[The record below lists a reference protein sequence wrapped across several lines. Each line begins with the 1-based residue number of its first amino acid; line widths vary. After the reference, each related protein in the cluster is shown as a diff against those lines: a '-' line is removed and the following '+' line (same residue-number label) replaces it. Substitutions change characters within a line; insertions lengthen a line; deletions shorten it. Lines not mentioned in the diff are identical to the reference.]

1 MHGLKRGCQKQNDGR
16 LELDTRLK
24 REKRDLLTSP
34 GRYCAGILLYKDI
47 QFPGE
52 VTNRK
57 SPYFKWT
64 PLLKSLYDV
73 KDFIL

>member
-1 MHGLKRGCQKQNDGR
+1 
-16 LELDTRLK
+16 
-24 REKRDLLTSP
+24 
-34 GRYCAGILLYKDI
+34 
-47 QFPGE
+47 